1 MYVKNRLQLTPS
13 NIKEESLSLRKI
25 GLNSLELALS
35 SVEPK
40 KLIQNTVNIVKN
52 NFIIRNDTFD
62 LNTFREILV
71 IGGGKAS
78 AQMALTIEEL
88 LKKYPK
94 INYKGLINIPNSL
107 NIKSHSVSSKI
118 RMNLAS
124 HPIPDE
130 SGFTGTKIMFNHIEN
145 TTKDDL
151 IIFLLSGGG
160 SALLTMPDQNITLA
174 NLQATNSLLLASG
187 ASIHEI
193 NTVRKHLSIFKG
205 GNLAKKIYDS
215 SKATVITLIISDVVG
230 NNLESIASG
239 PTIPDM
245 TTFRDAYDVLEKYHL
260 TYKVPSSVK
269 QLFERGMNDPT
280 LNKPLDNPNYFK
292 NVHNYIIG
300 SVESSVNEISDYLKE
315 LDFAVDYF
323 SKEIEGEAAIYGK
336 ELYNFIFHK
345 LQHFVEN
352 SKKQKV
358 ALIGTGELT
367 VTIKG
372 KGIGGRNQEMLL
384 NFLNDVKDKNIDYNF
399 LIIGVNLDGIEGNS
413 KAMGALVDNVLLTQ
427 LIKNNLDFERYLN
440 NNDSNSFFKILN
452 GEIITGA
459 TGINVNDLLFILID
473 LNNNTN
479 STKK

>member
-1 MYVKNRLQLTPS
+1 MCLKLYVKNLSQLTPN
-13 NIKEESLSLRKI
+13 NIKEESLALRRA
-25 GLNSLELALS
+25 GLNALEIALS

-40 KLIQNTVNIVKN
+40 KLIQNAVKIVKDKL
-52 NFIIRNDTFD
+52 IIRNDEFD
-62 LNTFREILV
+62 LRTFREILV

-78 AQMALTIEEL
+78 AQMALAIEEL
-88 LKKYPK
+88 LKKYPR
-94 INYKGLINIPNSL
+94 INYKGLINVPNSL
-107 NIKSHSVSSKI
+107 KVKNHSASSKI

-130 SGFTGTKIMFNHIEN
+130 GGLIGTKMMFDHINN

-160 SALLTMPDQNITLA
+160 SALLPMPKQNITLVD
-174 NLQATNSLLLASG
+174 LQATNSLLIASG

-193 NTVRKHLSIFKG
+193 NIVRKHLSDFKG
-205 GNLAKKIYDS
+205 GKLAKKIYDR

-239 PTIPDM
+239 PTIPDL
-245 TTFRDAYDVLEKYHL
+245 TTLKDINDILEKYQL
-260 TYKVPSSVK
+260 QNKVPPSVR
-269 QLFERGMNDPT
+269 QLIETGMNDPT

-292 NVHNYIIG
+292 KVHNYLIG
-300 SVESSVNEISDYLKE
+300 SVDSSVNEISDYLKE
-315 LDFAVDYF
+315 LNFVVDYF
-323 SKEIEGEAAIYGK
+323 SNEIVGEAAVFGK
-336 ELYNFIFHK
+336 ELFNFISHK
-345 LQHFVEN
+345 LQDLAEK

-384 NFLNDVKDKNIDYNF
+384 NFLNHVKDKKIDYNF

-413 KAMGALVDNVLLTQ
+413 MAMGALVDDVLLTQ
-427 LIKNNLDFERYLN
+427 IIKNKTNFESYLK
-440 NNDSNSFFKILN
+440 NNDSNSFFKMLN
-452 GEIITGA
+452 SEIITGA
-459 TGINVNDLLFILID
+459 TGINVNDLLLILID
-473 LNNNTN
+473 LTN
-479 STKK
+479 